1 MSKPLILA
9 LIVAA
14 IVLTAL
20 VSSTLYARRL
30 DRLHRTVVKTRKA
43 LERALTARA
52 QLALSYA
59 QSGALDVP
67 ASVLLADAANSALDC
82 ATEDLIDDGLD
93 VIGPQF
99 ASVYQV
105 RARLAGDIAPS
116 RPAETSES
124 PERDRRAVESALSRT
139 LRLTVDAAPEREAR
153 HDELFAE
160 LERACLDVRM
170 LRSFHNNH
178 VAHIQRLRRSR
189 LTHMFKLAG
198 WAPMPISIDMDDE

>member
-1 MSKPLILA
+1 MSKPLVAIIVVAVIL
-9 LIVAA
+9 IAA
-14 IVLTAL
+14 F
-20 VSSTLYARRL
+20 VSSTLCARRL

-52 QLALSYA
+52 QLALSFA
-59 QSGALDVP
+59 QSGAMDVP

-82 ATEDLIDDGLD
+82 ATEDLVNDGLD

-99 ASVYQV
+99 STVYRV
-105 RARLAGDIAPS
+105 RARLSGEAAPS

-124 PERDRRAVESALSRT
+124 PVRDRRAVESALSRT
-139 LRLTVDAAPEREAR
+139 LRLTVDAMPECDPRYE
-153 HDELFAE
+153 ELYAE
-160 LERACLDVRM
+160 LDRARLDVRM

-189 LTHMFKLAG
+189 FIHLFKLAG